1 MAVIRCKGNLWRRL
15 GGKRKIGPASTASIP
30 GVMLGSW
37 VAKAF
42 ECDGHDLILAVNERT
57 YLTVLFP
64 FVPRERLCSEMAAA
78 VANALRDLGIAESIA
93 GAESAAVEFMPLAR
107 LEGGELGAVLEDVQF
122 ECEIELTYHTDLRVV
137 QRNLNDFPH
146 PNRNPCVPLEAVRQL
161 FRNVAEGPS
170 WLRSTV

>member
-15 GGKRKIGPASTASIP
+15 GGKRKTEPATTASIP
-30 GVMLGSW
+30 GVLLGSW

-42 ECDGHDLILAVNERT
+42 ECDGRNLVLAINERT
-57 YLTVLFP
+57 YLTVVFP
-64 FVPRERLCSEMAAA
+64 FVPRERFSSEMAVA
-78 VANALRDLGIAESIA
+78 VGHALRDLGIAEPIVA
-93 GAESAAVEFMPLAR
+93 GETAAVEFMPPAR
-107 LEGGELGAVLEDVQF
+107 LEGSELVEVLEDVQF
-122 ECEIELTYHTDLRVV
+122 ECEIELTYHTELRVV

-146 PNRNPCVPLEAVRQL
+146 PNRNPCVPLQAVRQL